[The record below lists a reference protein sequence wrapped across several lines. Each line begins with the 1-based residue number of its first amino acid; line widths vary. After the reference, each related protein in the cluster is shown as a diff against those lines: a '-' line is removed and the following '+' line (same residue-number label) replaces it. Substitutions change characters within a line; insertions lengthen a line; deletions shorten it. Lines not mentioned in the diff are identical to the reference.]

1 MTTLSVV
8 TTFPPNRWTAY
19 AKRMLQSHVKFWPD
33 DVKLYAY
40 HEGDTPDFVNEKIK
54 YILDPHTAVAFR
66 ARLSKKNKSRLDNTV
81 VLGTA
86 HPYKFLETVEPNL
99 YYKKSIPVPKQFS
112 DIMDKKEKFDIIGNT
127 NSEVKNYILGKI
139 Q

>member
-1 MTTLSVV
+1 MKILQENFIGESVDSNHVPFEITL
-8 TTFPPNRWTAY
+8 T
-19 AKRMLQSHVKFWPD
+19 
-33 DVKLYAY
+33 
-40 HEGDTPDFVNEKIK
+40 NEKIK

-127 NSEVKNYILGKI
+127 ITEVKNYILGKI